1 MVGRLETYEGRL
13 WLALLLNN
21 GVWIKSC
28 EGQKQGT
35 SVKRVPNYTLHVC
48 VSYNLIGIL
57 NVWAFL
63 MLV

>member
-28 EGQKQGT
+28 EGQKHTT

-48 VSYNLIGIL
+48 ISSDLIGIL
-57 NVWAFL
+57 NVL
-63 MLV
+63 TISYHV